1 MTCVDYKKKNW
12 QDKSMVCTLRLRFNN
27 ADPNLLL
34 SKMYL

>member
-1 MTCVDYKKKNW
+1 MTCVDYNKKNW
-12 QDKSMVCTLRLRFNN
+12 QEKSMVYTLRLGFNN